1 MSVVTDVCG
10 FRGEDAP
17 AAQAAKRSVEAPGA
31 PKVSEWQEKH
41 QAQLEALLAPMGYR
55 VSFSKDERTGR
66 VVCRIM
72 DQETNEILRQVPPE
86 EMLEL
91 AARLDEVAGLI
102 FDRML

>member
-1 MSVVTDVCG
+1 
-10 FRGEDAP
+10 
-17 AAQAAKRSVEAPGA
+17 
-31 PKVSEWQEKH
+31 
-41 QAQLEALLAPMGYR
+41 MGYR